1 MARKLSALAVSAIR
15 TPGLHSV
22 GDGLYIKV
30 LPNSRSWVYRYM
42 SGGKAHKVGLGPY
55 PVVTL
60 AQAREKAADAQR
72 LRARGQDPLAV
83 KRDSTPVV
91 MTFKRAAED
100 YIDAKKAGWRNDG
113 KSAAQWSGSLQPAY
127 RKFGTL
133 PVASIKASHI
143 VAVLRP
149 IWNRTPESAA
159 RLRGRIENVL
169 DYAIAHG
176 SRDSENPARIRIL
189 KHLLPQQR
197 REKGHFAA
205 MPHAEVAEFMRA
217 LKGEQGVGAI
227 ALRFVILTAAR
238 SGEVRGMTWDEVDL
252 DAKVWTVPATRM
264 KAGTVHRVPLS
275 EPALALLRPLK
286 ELGRGP
292 LVFEGMKR
300 NTPMSDM
307 TLTATLRRM
316 GCGYTAHGFR
326 SSFRD
331 WCGDVGQPREIAEL
345 ALAHKLGNAVEQAYF
360 RSDVF
365 ARRVKLMDDWGSYCC
380 HE

>member
-30 LPNSRSWVYRYM
+30 LPNSRSWVFRYM
-42 SGGKAHKVGLGPY
+42 SGGTAYKMGLGPY
-55 PVVTL
+55 PTVTL

-72 LRARGQDPLAV
+72 LRARGQDPLAA
-83 KRDSTPVV
+83 KRDGTPIA

-100 YIDAKKAGWRNDG
+100 YIDAKKAGWRNG
-113 KSAAQWSGSLQPAY
+113 KSAAQWASSLKPAY
-127 RKFGTL
+127 SKFGNL
-133 PVASIKASHI
+133 PIASVKASHI

-149 IWNRTPESAA
+149 IWTRTPESAA

-169 DYAIAHG
+169 DYGIAHG
-176 SRDSENPARIRIL
+176 LRDDANPARLRIL
-189 KHLLPQQR
+189 RHLLPQQR
-197 REKGHFAA
+197 REKAHFAA

-252 DAKVWTVPATRM
+252 SEKLWTVPADRM
-264 KAGTVHRVPLS
+264 KGSRIHRVPLS
-275 EPALALLRPLK
+275 EAALAILRPLK
-286 ELGRGP
+286 ELERGP

-300 NTPMSDM
+300 GVPMSDM

-316 GCGYTAHGFR
+316 NSGVTAHGFR

-331 WCGDVGQPREIAEL
+331 WCSDTGQDRELAEA
-345 ALAHKLGNAVEQAYF
+345 ALAHLSGDAVERAYA
-360 RSDVF
+360 RSDMF
-365 ARRVKLMDDWGSYCC
+365 DRRRILLISQ
-380 HE
+380 